1 MKHISEWPA
10 VVRVPV
16 GLVWA
21 IFALG
26 ILIVGMLA
34 IAVVEILLRFPSRR
48 I

>member
-34 IAVVEILLRFPSRR
+34 VAVVEIFLRFPFKRV
-48 I
+48 